1 MRIDMDEPKTFRQT
15 HFDAI
20 SRGESIYITLA
31 EETGNNP
38 VVAIKALSTILSAS
52 WRNREQFLADL
63 GNNDHLALMEAR
75 SHFGLPP
82 LE

>member
-1 MRIDMDEPKTFRQT
+1 MDEPKTFRET
-15 HFDAI
+15 NFDAI
-20 SRGESIYITLA
+20 SRGELIYIALA
-31 EETGNNP
+31 EENGINP
-38 VVAIKALSTILSAS
+38 VAATKALSTILSAS

-75 SHFGLPP
+75 GHLGLPP

>member
-1 MRIDMDEPKTFRQT
+1 MDGPKTFRQT
-15 HFDAI
+15 NFDAI

-38 VVAIKALSTILSAS
+38 VAAIKALPTILSAS